1 MRARRTV
8 FLAAAFLAAGLLA
21 GCEDQPDHQPHS
33 MQTVALAPDKPAPPV
48 AIDPVAGLRVTLPTP
63 PPGSDYVWEIVG
75 NNVRVLR
82 QLSPLRRDPPG
93 AGGDPATTSMT
104 FYAARPGHSLL
115 RFVLVHPQDTD
126 AVPAAKCTLAVTVK
140 DLD

>member
-1 MRARRTV
+1 MTGRRRV
-8 FLAAAFLAAGLLA
+8 FLAAALLAAGLLA
-21 GCEDQPDHQPHS
+21 GCEDHPDHQPHS
-33 MQTVALAPDKPAPPV
+33 MQTVALSPDRPAPPV

-63 PPGSDYVWEIVG
+63 GPGSDYVWEIVA

-82 QLSPLRRDPPG
+82 ELTPLRRDPPG
-93 AGGDPATTSMT
+93 AGGDPATFSMT
-104 FYAARPGHSLL
+104 FYAAHPGHSLL
-115 RFVLVHPQDTD
+115 RFVLVHPADTD